1 MGRSGV
7 WRALPLLRASF
18 GADSAASCSRAL
30 SPQYKRVALH
40 RAVRNGHAATAAA
53 LLAAAPASV
62 GEPNENGW
70 TPLIYA
76 ARWGHFELA
85 ATLLQ
90 AGADPHAR
98 TRDGR
103 SALSCAR
110 DGGHTRVITLLETA
124 GASTSGFSRACTRV
138 CGF

>member
-1 MGRSGV
+1 M
-7 WRALPLLRASF
+7 
-18 GADSAASCSRAL
+18 
-30 SPQYKRVALH
+30 
-40 RAVRNGHAATAAA
+40 RNGHAATAAA
-53 LLAAAPASV
+53 LLAAAPASLDAA
-62 GEPNENGW
+62 NENGW

-85 ATLLQ
+85 STLLQ
-90 AGADPHAR
+90 MGADVNAK

-110 DGGHTRVITLLETA
+110 DGNHGRVATLLETA
-124 GASTSGFSRACTRV
+124 GASGGMSRHCTRI

>member
-1 MGRSGV
+1 
-7 WRALPLLRASF
+7 
-18 GADSAASCSRAL
+18 
-30 SPQYKRVALH
+30 
-40 RAVRNGHAATAAA
+40 VRNGHAATAAA
-53 LLAAAPASV
+53 LLAAAPASLDAA
-62 GEPNENGW
+62 NENGW

-85 ATLLQ
+85 STLLQ
-90 AGADPHAR
+90 MGADVNAK

-110 DGGHTRVITLLETA
+110 DGNHGRVATLLETA
-124 GASTSGFSRACTRV
+124 GASGGMSRHCTRI